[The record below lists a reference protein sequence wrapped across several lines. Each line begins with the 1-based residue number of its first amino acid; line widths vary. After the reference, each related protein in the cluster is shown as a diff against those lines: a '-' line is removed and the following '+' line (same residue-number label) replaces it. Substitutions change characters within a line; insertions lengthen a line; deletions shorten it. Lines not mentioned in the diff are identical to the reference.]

1 MDSGQWVSLAVV
13 VEVQEEEASAVV
25 LLHSQVHQAED
36 TEVQAV
42 RVLTAA
48 IMVVEAVVVLVVLV
62 AMDSL
67 PMEGKEDQD
76 YRSRLEDQ
84 LLITPGVEVVA
95 SIQVVLLQ
103 VLVESAV
110 VE

>member
-1 MDSGQWVSLAVV
+1 VDSGQWVPLAVA

-25 LLHSQVHQAED
+25 LLRSQVHQAGD
-36 TEVQAV
+36 TEMQVV

-48 IMVVEAVVVLVVLV
+48 TTVVVVVAVLAVLV

-67 PMEGKEDQD
+67 PTEGKEGQD

-84 LLITPGVEVVA
+84 LLITPRVEVVA
-95 SIQVVLLQ
+95 SIQVVLLRA
-103 VLVESAV
+103 LVESAA